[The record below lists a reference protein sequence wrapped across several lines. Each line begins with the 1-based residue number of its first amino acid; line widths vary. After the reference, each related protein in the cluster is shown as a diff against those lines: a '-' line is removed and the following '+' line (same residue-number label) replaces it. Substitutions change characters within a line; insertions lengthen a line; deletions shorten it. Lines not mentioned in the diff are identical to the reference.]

1 MKRGDIV
8 IVSAPGDYGK
18 PRPAVVIQSDGLKFT
33 GSVLVALVTSAVV
46 DAPLFRL
53 TLELTPKNGLKN
65 TSQIMIDKIMAVPR
79 EKCGAAIGKLDRASI
94 GSLNGLLSIMVGL
107 AD

>member
-8 IVSAPGDYGK
+8 IVSAPGSYGK
-18 PRPAVVIQSDGLKFT
+18 PRLAVIVQSDGLKFT
-33 GSVLVALVTSAVV
+33 GSVLVALVTSDVA

-53 TLELTPKNGLKN
+53 TLEPIVKTGLKT

-79 EKCGAAIGKLDRASI
+79 EKCSAAIGKLDKSNL
-94 GSLNGLLSIMVGL
+94 GSMNSMLSIMIGL